1 MLAVFDN
8 TVATVEIF
16 LISIPESLGLLVFG
30 VGLML
35 IAVFLRRMLA
45 RTTEME
51 ETTKS
56 TDEAFGNR

>member
-16 LISIPESLGLLVFG
+16 LVSIPESLGLLVFG
-30 VGLML
+30 IGLML

-45 RTTEME
+45 RTTEIK

-56 TDEAFGNR
+56 AGKALGNR

>member
-8 TVATVEIF
+8 TAAKIEIF
-16 LISIPESLGLLVFG
+16 FVSIPESLGLLAFG

-45 RTTEME
+45 RTTEIK

-56 TDEAFGNR
+56 AEKALGNR

>member
-8 TVATVEIF
+8 TAAKIEIF
-16 LISIPESLGLLVFG
+16 LVSIPESLGLLAFG

-45 RTTEME
+45 RTTEIK

-56 TDEAFGNR
+56 AEKALGNR

>member
-8 TVATVEIF
+8 TVAKVEI
-16 LISIPESLGLLVFG
+16 LLVSIPESLGLLVFG